1 MFHLEILEIVLQD
14 DGGGNFI
21 HEPLVRLTT
30 FASDTGCDD
39 CLVSNDGSIAFVVEH
54 YWNFRQSLPKF
65 SCEAAHAALV
75 FGRLPIGLHRKSDD
89 NGFHVF
95 ALYIIRNE
103 LQDIAGVDGSKSS
116 GNDLQRVGHGQSC
129 PAFAVIDG
137 KDSHGEL
144 FFDEKMGKN
153 PLVSYT
159 PRTGRIKG

>member
-65 SCEAAHAALV
+65 SCEAAHAALILRRRT
-75 FGRLPIGLHRKSDD
+75 RLWFSEGCPLGCT
-89 NGFHVF
+89 
-95 ALYIIRNE
+95 
-103 LQDIAGVDGSKSS
+103 GS
-116 GNDLQRVGHGQSC
+116 
-129 PAFAVIDG
+129 PTT
-137 KDSHGEL
+137 
-144 FFDEKMGKN
+144 M
-153 PLVSYT
+153 VS
-159 PRTGRIKG
+159 TGSRFT